1 MVTAAPAT
9 VLQATASI
17 PAIPSVPLGSW
28 LLAVS
33 PVVLLLALV
42 LWGRFSTITNAAV
55 TVVYSVAVGLLAFGA
70 DGMTVAVGLGKG
82 AWVGLWILYVIWP
95 ALLMHHFA
103 SNVGMTALGRVL
115 STILPRRS
123 ENVLLL
129 AWILPSFIQGVSGF
143 GTPIAV
149 AAPLLF
155 ALGVG
160 AARSVALPL
169 IGYHWAVGF
178 GSMGSSFYMG
188 ALTAHLG
195 SVGTAEYAGSA
206 SLALGV
212 NCVLAGVLVALMDG
226 GWHGLREGWRLIA
239 VAGPVM
245 AGVQALVARLEPG
258 IGALCAGG
266 AGVVVVLLLRLL
278 HRGRAG
284 ELPGSA
290 AVRSGARERVTV
302 PADGRRAVGTGS
314 GVAEGGS
321 VDGRG
326 SGADGGARADRGA
339 GVDHGAGDAGAG
351 SAGELTAARAAAV
364 PYGLLA
370 VIALAV
376 FLPPAAR
383 EWAKGHLQVGPSFPA
398 TTTSQGVT
406 NPAVHGYNP
415 IALAGHPGTFLLL
428 ACLGSVVVWRLAGV
442 WKQGAWGT
450 VWRGAVRQSWKS
462 SPSVVLLA
470 SVAGVLVDTGMVRTV
485 ARGAAA
491 ATGHAYPA
499 MAPLVGALGS
509 FITGS
514 TTSSNALFSALQR
527 EVAQLIGDR
536 PADLLAGQLAGGNI
550 GNSLAPVVI
559 LLGLSAVGSVRS
571 AGQVLRMTLL
581 PAAVLLLSVVVT
593 TLTLVAL
600 H

>member
-1 MVTAAPAT
+1 MLSVVSAAA
-9 VLQATASI
+9 VQAAASI
-17 PAIPSVPLGSW
+17 PAVPVGSW
-28 LLAVS
+28 LLAIS

-55 TVVYSVAVGLLAFGA
+55 TVAYSVAVGLLAFGA
-70 DGMTVAVGLGKG
+70 GPLTVVVGLGKG

-195 SVGTAEYAGSA
+195 PVGTAEYAGSA

-212 NCVLAGVLVALMDG
+212 NCVLSGVLVALMDG
-226 GWHGLREGWRLIA
+226 GWRGLREGWRLIA

-245 AGVQALVARLEPG
+245 AVVQALVARAEPG

-266 AGVVVVLLLRLL
+266 AGVVVVLLLRLV
-278 HRGRAG
+278 HGRGD
-284 ELPGSA
+284 A
-290 AVRSGARERVTV
+290 ARRTTAVERSVREEVTV
-302 PADGRRAVGTGS
+302 PADAARA
-314 GVAEGGS
+314 A
-321 VDGRG
+321 
-326 SGADGGARADRGA
+326 GGAGALADASSRGTA
-339 GVDHGAGDAGAG
+339 ASDDRGDAGAG
-351 SAGELTAARAAAV
+351 PDGRPAGELRAARAAAV

-370 VIALAV
+370 LVALAV
-376 FLPPAAR
+376 FLPPATRA
-383 EWAKGHLQVGPSFPA
+383 WAKGHLLVGPSFPA
-398 TTTSQGVT
+398 TGTSQGMA
-406 NPAVHGYNP
+406 NPSVHGYNP

-428 ACLGSVVVWRLAGV
+428 ACLGSVVVWRLTGV
-442 WKQGAWGT
+442 WRRGAWST

-581 PAAVLLLSVVVT
+581 PAAVLLLSVVAT
-593 TLTLVAL
+593 TMTLVAI

>member
-1 MVTAAPAT
+1 MTRVFSGVKPTGHLTLGNYLGAMRRWAEVDQYRADALFCVVDLHALTVDHAPAR
-9 VLQATASI
+9 VRRLSRQAAT
-17 PAIPSVPLGSW
+17 
-28 LLAVS
+28 
-33 PVVLLLALV
+33 LLLASGLEDKA
-42 LWGRFSTITNAAV
+42 SDK
-55 TVVYSVAVGLLAFGA
+55 VVG
-70 DGMTVAVGLGKG
+70 
-82 AWVGLWILYVIWP
+82 
-95 ALLMHHFA
+95 
-103 SNVGMTALGRVL
+103 
-115 STILPRRS
+115 
-123 ENVLLL
+123 VLLHML
-129 AWILPSFIQGVSGF
+129 ANKTLRVFH
-143 GTPIAV
+143 GTGAV
-149 AAPLLF
+149 
-155 ALGVG
+155 
-160 AARSVALPL
+160 
-169 IGYHWAVGF
+169 IE
-178 GSMGSSFYMG
+178 
-188 ALTAHLG
+188 
-195 SVGTAEYAGSA
+195 GTGDEKG
-206 SLALGV
+206 
-212 NCVLAGVLVALMDG
+212 
-226 GWHGLREGWRLIA
+226 
-239 VAGPVM
+239 
-245 AGVQALVARLEPG
+245 
-258 IGALCAGG
+258 GG
-266 AGVVVVLLLRLL
+266 A
-278 HRGRAG
+278 
-284 ELPGSA
+284 S
-290 AVRSGARERVTV
+290 
-302 PADGRRAVGTGS
+302 
-314 GVAEGGS
+314 
-321 VDGRG
+321 
-326 SGADGGARADRGA
+326 
-339 GVDHGAGDAGAG
+339 
-351 SAGELTAARAAAV
+351 
-364 PYGLLA
+364 
-370 VIALAV
+370 
-376 FLPPAAR
+376 
-383 EWAKGHLQVGPSFPA
+383 A

-450 VWRGAVRQSWKS
+450 VWRGAVRQAWKS

-509 FITGS
+509 IITGS